1 MWGARGRGALEA
13 EEAAAAAVTAVE
25 NRTRDDMAARDF
37 GRLVPAC
44 LLSFGERPGWLLRR
58 I

>member
-1 MWGARGRGALEA
+1 
-13 EEAAAAAVTAVE
+13 VTAVE